1 MSAVAVLSPPDS
13 PPILWS
19 AHQRLLPRKRLRRG
33 PLVDLSPE
41 KLRTGNSLSCV
52 GWHNGKSWFLTH
64 EQYLRLASLHD
75 ESAHVTEKRTE
86 SESEAEHEIP
96 EDDSFGFHRSTL
108 PDALSDSVWSYSHAE
123 SFNPCEWEV
132 KSWGWWEN
140 PAEPQPPPEP
150 FPGADK
156 YSCVIGP
163 GSWRDVPFIPSL
175 KRKTA
180 ATKEKN
186 LARFAAEQKQLCAE
200 RKALF
205 KVWNRKLRETLGSHG
220 NSHIGGC
227 YETENCPRCGASVF
241 VKRRRVCLDC
251 GYTLG
256 ELHYTPRTKDL
267 TSYMDSFG
275 LPPVQ
280 EITRPPN
287 QRQRR
292 HLTPEQF
299 VAGLILR
306 GQLEDLTDA
315 ASLEKAG
322 GTYQILCEGW
332 LPRDVA
338 AFSNDSER
346 AIAARAERLFD
357 TATAHEAKGDPLPQP
372 TTNEINHLK
381 CHFAYLR
388 NEIPSLRSDICIN

>member
-1 MSAVAVLSPPDS
+1 MLILPDTSPTP
-13 PPILWS
+13 WS
-19 AHQRLLPRKRLRRG
+19 ANQRLLPRNKLRRG
-33 PLVDLSPE
+33 PLVDPPLAN
-41 KLRTGNSLSCV
+41 LRTGNSLFCV
-52 GWHNGKSWFLTH
+52 GWRDGKSWFLTH
-64 EQYLRLASLHD
+64 EQYLRLANRRG
-75 ESAHVTEKRTE
+75 ESAHVTEKRGE
-86 SESEAEHEIP
+86 SQSEAEHEIP
-96 EDDSFGFHRSTL
+96 DDDSSGFHRSTL
-108 PDALSDSVWSYSHAE
+108 PDALSDSVWRYSHDE
-123 SFNPCEWEV
+123 LFNLCEWEV

-140 PAEPQPPPEP
+140 PVKPQPPPEP
-150 FPGADK
+150 FPGADG
-156 YSCVIGP
+156 YSYVIGP
-163 GSWRDVPFIPSL
+163 SSWRDAPFIPNL
-175 KRKTA
+175 KRRTA

-186 LARFAAEQKQLCAE
+186 LARFAAEKKRLCAE

-205 KVWNRKLRETLGSHG
+205 KEWNRKLRETLGSHS
-220 NSHIGGC
+220 NSHNGGG

-251 GYTLG
+251 GYKLG

-280 EITRPPN
+280 EITRRSN
-287 QRQRR
+287 QRRRR

-306 GQLEDLTDA
+306 GQLENLTDA
-315 ASLEKAG
+315 ASLEKAS

-357 TATAHEAKGDPLPQP
+357 TVTDHEANGDPLPQP

-381 CHFAYLR
+381 HHFAYLR